1 MNKLKNK
8 KKTFVTEYPID
19 LNATQAAIRAGYS
32 PHTAQEQGARLLS
45 NVKIK
50 QAIDG
55 ALSERANQTERKA
68 LDVLNDIQEIA
79 QKAKQGYM
87 ADPTNIG
94 LLNGAIKA
102 LELEGKHLGITEK
115 LEIKQQGEQITRI
128 ERIIIDPREPQGLQG
143 Y

>member
-1 MNKLKNK
+1 MDKLTAKQRL
-8 KKTFVTEYPID
+8 FVTEYLKD
-19 LNATQAAIRAGYS
+19 LNATQSAIRAGYS
-32 PHTAQEQGARLLS
+32 PHTAAEQGARLLA
-45 NVKIK
+45 NVKVK
-50 QAIDG
+50 KAIDR
-55 ALSERANQTERKA
+55 ALSERANQTEHKA

-94 LLNGAIKA
+94 LLNGALKA
-102 LELEGKHLGITEK
+102 LELEGKHLGIPEK

>member
-1 MNKLKNK
+1 
-8 KKTFVTEYPID
+8 
-19 LNATQAAIRAGYS
+19 
-32 PHTAQEQGARLLS
+32 
-45 NVKIK
+45 
-50 QAIDG
+50 
-55 ALSERANQTERKA
+55 
-68 LDVLNDIQEIA
+68 
-79 QKAKQGYM
+79 M